1 MHIDIEKLELS
12 DVLVALV
19 NAGAT
24 NTMTIQGKLP
34 LLTHRLGRV
43 LIQEGIEAEA
53 LYFDSVLGRTL
64 HVDLNDDVIDVS
76 AYDKANGVGAALKA
90 LQAVGEVKIAHTH
103 RFNHEMRSL
112 KGSMEDRLSNRPD
125 MLMTEASIRR
135 RMTGEQYMESV
146 AERFIPN
153 KADMD
158 AWMAR
163 WDAASPETR
172 RLMIDDDSIKYAYPT
187 KLEDYKLNVDIQLA
201 DCKIPAPEHAVYH
214 PLHGSGDVIDGDML
228 NSAFFKDTG
237 ELHAALRMVGDRIVS
252 VDVTANPSQIPD
264 GHPMPTFENEY
275 LARKQTLIKQ
285 RVAELGGH
293 DGETYYVKTLGRL
306 DTLPTVDRKNK

>member
-34 LLTHRLGRV
+34 LLTHRLGRE

-64 HVDLNDDVIDVS
+64 HVDLNDDVIDVT

-90 LQAVGEVKIAHTH
+90 LQAIGEVKIAHTP
-103 RFNHEMRSL
+103 RFNNELRSL
-112 KGSMEDRLSNRPD
+112 KGSMEDRLSDHPD
-125 MLMTEASIRR
+125 MLMSEASIRR
-135 RMTGEQYMESV
+135 RMTGEQYMESM
-146 AERFIPN
+146 AARFIPN

-163 WDAASPETR
+163 WEAASPEAR
-172 RLMIDDDSIKYAYPT
+172 RLMIEDDSIKYAYPI
-187 KLEDYKLNVDIQLA
+187 KLEGY
-201 DCKIPAPEHAVYH
+201 
-214 PLHGSGDVIDGDML
+214 
-228 NSAFFKDTG
+228 AFDPSNTNMTM
-237 ELHAALRMVGDRIVS
+237 AALRMVGDQIVG
-252 VDVTANPSQIPD
+252 VDVTANPSLIPD
-264 GHPMPTFENEY
+264 GHPMPSFENEY
-275 LARKQTLIKQ
+275 LARKQALIKQ
-285 RVAELGGH
+285 RVAELGGR
-293 DGETYYVKTLGRL
+293 DNETYYVKTLGRL
-306 DTLPTVDRKNK
+306 DSLPTVDRKNK